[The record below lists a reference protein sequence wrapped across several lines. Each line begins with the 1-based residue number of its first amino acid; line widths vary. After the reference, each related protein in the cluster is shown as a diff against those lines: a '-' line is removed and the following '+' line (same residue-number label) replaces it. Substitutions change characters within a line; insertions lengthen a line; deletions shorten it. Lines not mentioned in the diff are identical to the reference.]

1 MKGTLVDVD
10 LVINLAQKG
19 FTAEMI
25 TMRLQCKLVDTHPQM
40 HVLLVGKKS
49 RLILYV
55 LYYV

>member
-55 LYYV
+55 L